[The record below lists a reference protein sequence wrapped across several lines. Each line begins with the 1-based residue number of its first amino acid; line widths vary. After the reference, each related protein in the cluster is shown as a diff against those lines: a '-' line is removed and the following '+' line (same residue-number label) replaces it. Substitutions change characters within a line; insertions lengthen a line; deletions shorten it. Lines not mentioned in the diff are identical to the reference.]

1 MSMIESYL
9 KSVNER
15 CPNRGAKYVGCNTV
29 LHYLDKKFPKWRIE
43 IKNREEWKVAFE
55 FDICIRPDDNMLAF
69 ADELFDIIGNT
80 EAEMFVWSNKECNE
94 FYRYV
99 AIQRLRKIDEAG
111 YLPQYI
117 DELKKGNFQLGY
129 FGWLM
134 VGEIFDFP
142 TAVDVALEMCAA
154 GLDVVG
160 LAFSYLTKVTPLYW
174 DRYPENIKDKIID
187 QGSSILYKNI
197 SRELWSKLS
206 LMHKFKLVH
215 KVVTEELKVF
225 HDLNAICQCYDN
237 SDTTRTIFL
246 ADGSESDLKD
256 IRKEKDTTLKSLMLG
271 FCIAPEVY
279 KPGIDIDTNQYT
291 PSKRISKFIEVSEGD
306 TMFNNMLWQV
316 VSDIE
321 YAASGSNRFDFEFP
335 SFE

>member
-1 MSMIESYL
+1 MNNANNNIKENNSL
-9 KSVNER
+9 
-15 CPNRGAKYVGCNTV
+15 
-29 LHYLDKKFPKWRIE
+29 
-43 IKNREEWKVAFE
+43 IKNSVKILKNKVNIWFLISQLVVNISYGIIYGLMMLMLTKYIGFE
-55 FDICIRPDDNMLAF
+55 VSFASVFIIICNLIGSF
-69 ADELFDIIGNT
+69 VCSLF
-80 EAEMFVWSNKECNE
+80 NKFGILKDYTIYQILLVYAC
-94 FYRYV
+94 
-99 AIQRLRKIDEAG
+99 IQFGGDTN
-111 YLPQYI
+111 YI
-117 DELKKGNFQLGY
+117 DELKNGKFNFGVLGFFLLGY
-129 FGWLM
+129 L
-134 VGEIFDFP
+134 FDFP
-142 TAVDVALEMCAA
+142 AAEDVALEMYAA
-154 GLDVVG
+154 GLEEAD
-160 LAFSYLTKVTPLYW
+160 LAFSYLAKVTPLYW